1 MDWRP
6 TAEPGSLRIDTVE
19 GARASA
25 RGAVHSRL
33 PGVAFNHES
42 EPACDEF
49 DAWAAK
55 DFAELRCGP
64 PRFAFDLPASA
75 HPLNCGR
82 GRWEDAGLGTLGES
96 TPSAGKSRRRLR
108 PLQQA
113 SWVLSSCCSTTST
126 RRRSAMARWPSLDW
140 VLVTMNLVGE
150 FSGVFESGGE
160 GDDDNDAYAAI
171 VDEMEDQ
178 ATARQVCG
186 EQPRAVLVCSFRHL
200 GLSRACVGKWSVF
213 MK

>member
-1 MDWRP
+1 MGGRRARYTRRVDTFRRKIAEAIEASAAGELGVVFLLQHYEHP
-6 TAEPGSLRIDTVE
+6 TAL
-19 GARASA
+19 
-25 RGAVHSRL
+25 
-33 PGVAFNHES
+33 
-42 EPACDEF
+42 C
-49 DAWAAK
+49 AAI
-55 DFAELRCGP
+55 E
-64 PRFAFDLPASA
+64 
-75 HPLNCGR
+75 
-82 GRWEDAGLGTLGES
+82 
-96 TPSAGKSRRRLR
+96 
-108 PLQQA
+108 
-113 SWVLSSCCSTTST
+113 
-126 RRRSAMARWPSLDW
+126 ARWPSLDW